1 MKIQYNPKLKKLA
14 EKLRKESTLAEVLLW
29 NEINGKKILGYNF
42 HRQRPIGNYIV
53 DFFCNKLKLI
63 IEVDG
68 ITHNYKLEE
77 DKKRQVE
84 LESMTLNVLR
94 FQDSEVRNNLEGVLI
109 SIKEWILSR
118 LFGTKDGVC

>member
-14 EKLRKESTLAEVLLW
+14 EKLRKESTLAEVFLW
-29 NEINGKKILGYNF
+29 NEIKGKKVFGYDF

-53 DFFCNKLKLI
+53 DFFCDKLKLV

-68 ITHNYKLEE
+68 VTHNYKLEK
-77 DKKRQVE
+77 DKKRQIE
-84 LESMTLNVLR
+84 LESMTLTVLR

-109 SIKEWILSR
+109 SLKEWIRENRDSS
-118 LFGTKDGVC
+118 

>member
-14 EKLRKESTLAEVLLW
+14 EKLRKESTLSEVLLW
-29 NEINGKKILGYNF
+29 NEIKGKKILGYDF

-68 ITHNYKLEE
+68 VAHNYKLEE
-77 DKKRQVE
+77 DKKRQIE
-84 LESMTLNVLR
+84 FEAMTLSVLR

-109 SIKEWILSR
+109 SLKEWIRQNEDSS
-118 LFGTKDGVC
+118 

>member
-1 MKIQYNPKLKKLA
+1 M
-14 EKLRKESTLAEVLLW
+14 
-29 NEINGKKILGYNF
+29 LGYNF

-68 ITHNYKLEE
+68 VTHNYKLEG
-77 DKKRQVE
+77 DKKRQAE
-84 LESMTLNVLR
+84 LESMTLKVLR

-109 SIKEWILSR
+109 SIKEWI
-118 LFGTKDGVC
+118 GENKDNS